1 MNTSL
6 PILAQPLAPDCIWF
20 ALLLLVVL
28 ASMHRFDAMRSRSA
42 GRQHEYHHLH
52 EIGRRLHGRMS
63 HRHP

>member
-28 ASMHRFDAMRSRSA
+28 AFIHRVDGLIGRIG
-42 GRQHEYHHLH
+42 GRQHVDHHLREISHWLH
-52 EIGRRLHGRMS
+52 ERIT